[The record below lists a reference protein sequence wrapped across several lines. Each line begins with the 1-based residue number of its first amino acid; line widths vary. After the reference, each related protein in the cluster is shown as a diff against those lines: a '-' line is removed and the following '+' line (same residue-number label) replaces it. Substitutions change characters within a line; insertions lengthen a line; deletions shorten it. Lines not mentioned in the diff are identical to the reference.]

1 MIHKNLELWIP
12 VDSPSDDFND
22 ADSEEEFID
31 ALTTVRNI
39 LQNTIFNGENRT
51 VLNYCQFT
59 ASSRN

>member
-12 VDSPSDDFND
+12 ADSPSDDFND

-39 LQNTIFNGENRT
+39 LYNMIFNRENGT
-51 VLNYCQFT
+51 ILNYCQFY
-59 ASSRN
+59 SLK